1 MNCESV
7 NVCLKALICIFV
19 QVQAS
24 ENNFFNFLIWWKS
37 RFPPK
42 GFSYI
47 DQMRHFLKQFSS
59 LWRTEVEVSI
69 IAVRKI
75 ASPRVQ
81 VDIIHL
87 IDTRGGVLQLELRIY
102 K

>member
-59 LWRTEVEVSI
+59 LEPNSYKFGLTSLVEWRISS
-69 IAVRKI
+69 ANLF
-75 ASPRVQ
+75 S
-81 VDIIHL
+81 
-87 IDTRGGVLQLELRIY
+87 
-102 K
+102 